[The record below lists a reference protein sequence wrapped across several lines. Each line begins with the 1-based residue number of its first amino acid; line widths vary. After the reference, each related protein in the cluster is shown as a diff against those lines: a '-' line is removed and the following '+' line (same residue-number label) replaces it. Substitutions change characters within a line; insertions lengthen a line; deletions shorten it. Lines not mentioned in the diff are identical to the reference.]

1 MSDARSVVEEFFR
14 RARAGEFDRLGQLFA
29 DEIDWYVYGAD
40 EVPWTGRRAVR
51 AEAAAFFRDLPT
63 HLTAEELTVDRLV
76 VDGEHVVVLGIMR
89 QRVRKTGELFVS
101 PFAFHLTVEN
111 DRITR
116 YHAYED
122 SLALARAYGV
132 A

>member
-1 MSDARSVVEEFFR
+1 MSNTRAVVEEFFR
-14 RARAGEFDRLGQLFA
+14 RARSGEFDRLGEMFA
-29 DEIDWYVYGAD
+29 EEVDWYVYGAD

-63 HLTAEELTVDRLV
+63 HLAAEELTVDRIV
-76 VDGEHVVVLGIMR
+76 VDDAHAVALGNMR
-89 QRVRKTGELFVS
+89 QRVRKTGGLFVS

-111 DRITR
+111 NRITR
-116 YHAYED
+116 YRAYED

-132 A
+132 G